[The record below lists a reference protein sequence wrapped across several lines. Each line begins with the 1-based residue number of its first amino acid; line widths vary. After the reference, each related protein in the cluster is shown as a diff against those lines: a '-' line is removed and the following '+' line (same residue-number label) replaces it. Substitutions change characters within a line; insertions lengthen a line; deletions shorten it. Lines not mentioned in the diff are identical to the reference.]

1 MSDRPGR
8 DRNEIRVS
16 ADGHEFEEAV
26 DRLTGEIPSYTLLA
40 RHTGKAKIATTK
52 EGDRVLTLTLNVVAQ
67 PESFAGVAGTVMRL
81 LGEVSENTDMLLEL
95 KPLARQRRL
104 L

>member
-1 MSDRPGR
+1 MNT
-8 DRNEIRVS
+8 DRNGEPLRISV
-16 ADGHEFEEAV
+16 DGHEITDAV

-81 LGEVSENTDMLLEL
+81 IGEVSENTDMVLEL